1 LNFWNEKRV
10 LRFFFVLLTF
20 VRKLILTPCTICV
33 CNCTRSQHFYSK
45 EVAFWSITTF
55 LFFLN
60 FNRTIFIQ
68 KKFVVRDRCCDF
80 KNIFAEKFG
89 ESIGVFCSNYF

>member
-33 CNCTRSQHFYSK
+33 CNCTRSQHFYLK

-55 LFFLN
+55 LFF
-60 FNRTIFIQ
+60 F
-68 KKFVVRDRCCDF
+68 
-80 KNIFAEKFG
+80 
-89 ESIGVFCSNYF
+89 